1 MIVDENGGAGGSD
14 PPDIIEI
21 EGGGQPS
28 GVKPRLQVDK
38 ANPERTVTAL
48 RDIFVNAG
56 GLFERGRLVKVIV
69 DPIAGGAVAHVMTP
83 AALIIAAHEIS
94 RPWMIKETRHGP
106 QEVDCGLP
114 QAMALMYND
123 HRDWRLMP
131 LNGVASSPLLSA
143 DGGIRIAEGYDEASG
158 LWCENMPA
166 DVADMVPL
174 KPTKDD
180 AARSLL
186 LIRETFRTFCFAD
199 AAMVNEGCGVRAV
212 DLAQDPGMDESSF
225 LASFLSAPCRPSLW
239 LAPGIAIRA
248 AQISGAGTGKGLLV
262 RCICEA
268 AYGRQ
273 PSAVTAGGNREEL
286 EKRIS
291 TELIEAG
298 PSVFL
303 DNFNNLTLRSA
314 ALASALTERPARIRV
329 FGKLVNATLNAL
341 AQVFATGNGLML
353 AEDLA
358 RRFILT
364 ELDAYM
370 EDPERRSFAV
380 DVLKEVARR
389 RSQFLAAALTIW
401 RYGRLAQL
409 TPGEP
414 LGSYESWCAQVRDPL
429 LALGCRDPVERISDV
444 KKRDP
449 DRQALAALFG
459 LWWTY
464 HRDFVVRAH
473 ELNEEVRKQID
484 PQGRGR
490 QFVAAYLERRVGAR
504 FGGYVFTRQTSP
516 GKWSAA
522 TYKLIRTGEASDY
535 DDAMNAAGGYR
546 ADAASA
552 SYAHATGRQRARA
565 VIDGADDD
573 GSNAFD

>member
-1 MIVDENGGAGGSD
+1 M
-14 PPDIIEI
+14 
-21 EGGGQPS
+21 
-28 GVKPRLQVDK
+28 
-38 ANPERTVTAL
+38 
-48 RDIFVNAG
+48 
-56 GLFERGRLVKVIV
+56 
-69 DPIAGGAVAHVMTP
+69 
-83 AALIIAAHEIS
+83 
-94 RPWMIKETRHGP
+94 
-106 QEVDCGLP
+106 
-114 QAMALMYND
+114 
-123 HRDWRLMP
+123 
-131 LNGVASSPLLSA
+131 
-143 DGGIRIAEGYDEASG
+143 
-158 LWCENMPA
+158 
-166 DVADMVPL
+166 
-174 KPTKDD
+174 
-180 AARSLL
+180 
-186 LIRETFRTFCFAD
+186 
-199 AAMVNEGCGVRAV
+199 
-212 DLAQDPGMDESSF
+212 
-225 LASFLSAPCRPSLW
+225 
-239 LAPGIAIRA
+239 
-248 AQISGAGTGKGLLV
+248 
-262 RCICEA
+262 
-268 AYGRQ
+268 
-273 PSAVTAGGNREEL
+273 
-286 EKRIS
+286 
-291 TELIEAG
+291 
-298 PSVFL
+298 
-303 DNFNNLTLRSA
+303 
-314 ALASALTERPARIRV
+314 
-329 FGKLVNATLNAL
+329 FGKLANATLNAL
-341 AQVFATGNGLML
+341 AQIFATGNGLML

-389 RSQFLAAALTIW
+389 RSEFLAAALTIW

-409 TPGEP
+409 APGKP

-504 FGGYVFTRQTSP
+504 FGGYVLTRQISP

-535 DDAMNAAGGYR
+535 DDASSAAGGYR
-546 ADAASA
+546 TDAVSA
-552 SYAHATGRQRARA
+552 SHAHATGRPRARA
-565 VIDGADDD
+565 VIDGAYDD